1 MNQMLNNL
9 IITVLAVSAPILL
22 CAIGSLL
29 CDRAGVTNISLE
41 GTMLISAFAAVA
53 GCYFTEN
60 WITGIL
66 AGVGAGLAASLF
78 FALITIKFG
87 GAELVVGFT
96 MNVLLDG
103 LSIFLLRTIF
113 DVSGSLVSERIVK
126 IPEFSV
132 PVRFWAAL

>member
-53 GCYFTEN
+53 GLMAYSFASSFVLGTRSSSQSISRKMSFSIISLI
-60 WITGIL
+60 WIYIDF
-66 AGVGAGLAASLF
+66 SC
-78 FALITIKFG
+78 
-87 GAELVVGFT
+87 
-96 MNVLLDG
+96 
-103 LSIFLLRTIF
+103 
-113 DVSGSLVSERIVK
+113 VK
-126 IPEFSV
+126 ISFILLLIPYAS
-132 PVRFWAAL
+132 